1 MEEIDKTLNI
11 LNTNIY
17 DASTTVN
24 LQSEKMLELFNSF
37 IKLIKSIMAVGSGT
51 EEQFE
56 ILKHSK
62 AIIDEISTHKENQM
76 EIIKNIENELCS
88 FSK

>member
-1 MEEIDKTLNI
+1 
-11 LNTNIY
+11 
-17 DASTTVN
+17 
-24 LQSEKMLELFNSF
+24 
-37 IKLIKSIMAVGSGT
+37 MAVGSGT